1 MEERRREEQEEEAR
15 RGEARR
21 GEGAR
26 GGPGGPGRTGL
37 AASSPL
43 RRLPPAGPRLAACQS
58 PGARLCRWGH
68 RAPGRAGPP
77 SAASPRPAPPGSAGL
92 GPLPERRA
100 ARAPAAPGPAR
111 PAAPRRTGRPG
122 GRWLPQ
128 RPPGLLGSSLLG
140 AVREGAGPARREG
153 AFKATHTPP
162 SAERGAREPRGL
174 AIPVTGKRPA
184 LAGLEA
190 GSPGRTPVDLG
201 ARKGS
206 GLGAYSI
213 PSYLS
218 ISPHCPF
225 PHCGAP
231 RASLLAKFPASR
243 PSPLPHHTS
252 NYSQTL
258 P

>member
-15 RGEARR
+15 RGETRGGSARR
-21 GEGAR
+21 ARRAGAHGAR
-26 GGPGGPGRTGL
+26 
-37 AASSPL
+37 SL
-43 RRLPPAGPRLAACQS
+43 RSAPPPPARWPSARSLAS
-58 PGARLCRWGH
+58 P
-68 RAPGRAGPP
+68 RAPGCAGGATGRRVGLGLPRPPRPALPRRAPRAWARFP
-77 SAASPRPAPPGSAGL
+77 SAAPPAPRPP
-92 GPLPERRA
+92 
-100 ARAPAAPGPAR
+100 PAR

-162 SAERGAREPRGL
+162 SAERRAREPRGL
-174 AIPVTGKRPA
+174 ATRVTGKRPA
-184 LAGLEA
+184 LARLEA

-243 PSPLPHHTS
+243 PSPFPHHTS